1 MSGFILRIQKDENY
15 SVISNEPLNDDRL
28 SWEARGVMGYLLTK
42 PNNWIARNYD
52 LEKQGKIGGYKM
64 SRILKELKQAGYLSR
79 IRYKK
84 PDGTF
89 EWETIVHE
97 KSTIPRLPIDG
108 SPIDGS
114 PINGKP
120 RDIVNTESLNTNLI
134 NTKKYISATKVAA
147 KNSET
152 KADQKQCASIF
163 SFEGEEDT
171 EPVIPEK
178 PLTVKP
184 KGRRGAKAEKEE
196 YDPLLKDQRIKI
208 VGSILHATPTRGEQR
223 ELIKKE
229 ISDMKKWEDTLRDWA
244 QRGWS
249 PKNVKGMVEV
259 YQKGGPSSI
268 GKNGNGYH
276 NQPTKDPVAAE
287 EY

>member
-42 PNNWIARNYD
+42 PNNWVARNYD

-134 NTKKYISATKVAA
+134 NTKKHISATKVAA

-152 KADQKQCASIF
+152 STGQKQCSGIF
-163 SFEGEEDT
+163 SFEGETDA
-171 EPVIPEK
+171 IPEK

-184 KGRRGAKAEKEE
+184 KGRRGRVLSPLCKIFFEETGYNPTKGAELAIEKQGIADINLWRESVH
-196 YDPLLKDQRIKI
+196 YVATCGTNPL
-208 VGSILHATPTRGEQR
+208 
-223 ELIKKE
+223 
-229 ISDMKKWEDTLRDWA
+229 
-244 QRGWS
+244 
-249 PKNVKGMVEV
+249 NVDKMINT
-259 YQKGGPSSI
+259 YMKGGPEQAKQELIARYS
-268 GKNGNGYH
+268 KNGNGH
-276 NQPTKDPVAAE
+276 KPEHENIAAE